1 MTAPARFSMILPC
14 YNEEEAVPYLL
25 ENLQKLIDLL
35 SKKGYPPP
43 HFIFVNDGSR
53 DRTLEILQAAT
64 RQFPDSEVVDVQP
77 NRGIGYAVRAGFKQA
92 KDDLVVV
99 YESDC
104 SYPVEDILKMLEMMD
119 PQTDVVAASPYA
131 PGGEA
136 FKDVPAHRLFLSK
149 SASFLYKL
157 LLWPHAKHIYT
168 FSAVFRLYRRDV
180 FLRLNLKEDRYL
192 FGAESTFSLLLN
204 GARVKELPTVMR
216 PRKFGQSKMKVL
228 RTIVDHVRLLIRIV
242 LHRLH
247 IVKL

>member
-1 MTAPARFSMILPC
+1 MVLPC

-25 ENLQKLIDLL
+25 ENLEKLIGLL
-35 SKKGYPPP
+35 SKKGVPPP

-53 DRTLEILQAAT
+53 DRTLDILQSAT
-64 RQFPDSEVVDVQP
+64 KRFSDSEIVDVQP
-77 NRGIGYAVRAGFKQA
+77 NRGIGFAVREGIRRA

-104 SYPVEDILKMLEMMD
+104 SYPVEDILKMLDMLDSE
-119 PQTDVVAASPYA
+119 TDVVAASPYA

-136 FKDVPAHRLFLSK
+136 FKDVPAHRLFLSR

-180 FLRLNLKEDRYL
+180 FMKLDLKEDRYL

-204 GARVKELPTVMR
+204 GARVKELPTVMK
-216 PRKFGQSKMKVL
+216 PRKFGQSKMIVWK
-228 RTIVDHVRLLIRIV
+228 TIGDHIRLLIRIV

-247 IVKL
+247 IIKL